1 MHRASQVLGGIVLV
15 VLVLFGPG
23 GAMSAEA
30 ASPQPRGQMIDIGGG
45 RRMQILCAGP
55 EAGARPTVLLG
66 AGAFGFSADWA
77 AVQDKL
83 AAAGL
88 RSCAY
93 DRAGLGF
100 SDPGPAPR
108 DSLAIVSDL
117 ERLLAAAGETG
128 PFILCGHSMAGL
140 HLRVFVARDAARV
153 VGVVLVDA
161 TTPEAMDEAAAR
173 QGVANFNILARLAAL
188 GASSGLLRP
197 LGASFG
203 DSIGLPPQ
211 AKAEKHWAFGNPRHN
226 RWAAAESEQWPN
238 DAAEAEKAG
247 PYDPALPVAVIL
259 TGDATTAGPRQ
270 VSQSAPA
277 KASRHGFILYVPGAN
292 HATLLGEHY
301 GEHIVEAVLDV
312 EKSTQAKPS

>member
-1 MHRASQVLGGIVLV
+1 MRRASEAFGVV
-15 VLVLFGPG
+15 VLAIALLFGPG

-30 ASPQPRGQMIDIGGG
+30 ASPQPRGQMVDIGAG
-45 RRMQILCAGP
+45 RRLHIVCAGP
-55 EAGARPTVLLG
+55 AAGGRPTVLLE

-77 AVQDKL
+77 AVQAKL
-83 AAAGL
+83 ADVGL

-100 SDPGPAPR
+100 SDPGPPPR
-108 DSLAIVSDL
+108 DSGAIVDDL
-117 ERLLAAAGETG
+117 EALLAAEGETG

-140 HLRVFVARDAARV
+140 HLRVLAARDPSRV

-161 TTPEAMDEAAAR
+161 VTPEAMDEAAER
-173 QGVANFNILARLAAL
+173 QGVANFNMLAQLASL
-188 GASSGLLRP
+188 GAASGLLRP

-226 RWAAAESEQWPN
+226 RWAAAESEQWPQ

-247 PYDPALPVAVIL
+247 PYDPDWPVAVIL
-259 TGDATTAGPRQ
+259 TGDERSAGPRQ
-270 VSQSAPA
+270 ATESAPA
-277 KASRHGFILYVPGAN
+277 KASRQGFILYVPGAN
-292 HATLLGEHY
+292 HATLLGETY
-301 GEHIVEAVLDV
+301 GGRIVEAILDV
-312 EKSTQAKPS
+312 EAAAKEKAS

>member
-1 MHRASQVLGGIVLV
+1 
-15 VLVLFGPG
+15 
-23 GAMSAEA
+23 MSAEA
-30 ASPQPRGQMIDIGGG
+30 ASPQPRGQMVDIGSG
-45 RRMQILCAGP
+45 RRMHIICAGP
-55 EAGARPTVLLG
+55 AAGGRPTVLLE

-83 AAAGL
+83 AAVGL

-100 SDPGPAPR
+100 SDPGDNPR
-108 DSLAIVSDL
+108 DSVAIVTDL
-117 ERLLAAAGETG
+117 ERLLAAEGETG

-140 HLRVFVARDAARV
+140 HLRVLAARDPGRV
-153 VGVVLVDA
+153 VGLVLVDA

-226 RWAAAESEQWPN
+226 RWSAAESEQWPA
-238 DAAEAEKAG
+238 DATEAEKAG
-247 PYDPALPVAVIL
+247 PYDPAWPVAVIL
-259 TGDATTAGPRQ
+259 TGDETSAGPRQ
-270 VSQSAPA
+270 VSQSIPA
-277 KASRHGFILYVPGAN
+277 KASKSGFILYVPGAN
-292 HATLLGEHY
+292 HATLLGETY
-301 GEHIVEAVLDV
+301 GGRIVEAILDV
-312 EKSTQAKPS
+312 EKAAAATPS